1 MMKKFLVASAIVAV
15 ASLGVAGPALAG
27 EITGSGHGGPAG
39 DGVTGMVA
47 NGNSPCGFSGLE
59 DEPLDPGTVQNWGH
73 TKDFVGGGGAAGPI
87 ETPFGEDGC
96 NARDFGRK

>member
-1 MMKKFLVASAIVAV
+1 MRRMLVAAAICAV
-15 ASLGVAGPALAG
+15 GTLGVAAPAFAG
-27 EITGSGHGGPAG
+27 EVTGGGRGGPAG

-59 DEPLDPGTVQNWGH
+59 DDPLDPGTVQNWGH

>member
-1 MMKKFLVASAIVAV
+1 MVGTVICATAVLGAGSAAF
-15 ASLGVAGPALAG
+15 AG
-27 EITGSGHGGPAG
+27 EVTGSGHGGPSG

-59 DEPLDPGTVQNWGH
+59 DEPVSPGTVQNWGH
-73 TKDFVGGGGAAGPI
+73 VKDFLGGGGAAGPI

-96 NARDFGRK
+96 NARVYFGRK